1 MANNRFKG
9 ESLPFTVNGWT
20 RQFKSGSFRDGGT
33 WKHVEKVK
41 VISRAGM
48 GVRLEDVF
56 VLASWDTDKGG
67 NTTKDARKG
76 QHFLSLMRGS
86 QEIAFAIE
94 SKAAR
99 GWRVLSFNCRGYYD
113 VPTKSE
119 AQEILSPLSWRQ
131 WL

>member
-94 SKAAR
+94 SKADR

>member
-9 ESLPFTVNGWT
+9 ETLPFTANGWT
-20 RQFKSGSFRDGGT
+20 RQLKSGIFRDGGT

-67 NTTKDARKG
+67 NKTKDGRKG
-76 QHFLSLMRGS
+76 QHFLSLMRGL
-86 QEIAFAIE
+86 QEIAFAI
-94 SKAAR
+94 KLKNGG
-99 GWRVLSFNCRGYYD
+99 GWRVLSYDCRSYYD
-113 VPTKSE
+113 VQTQDE
-119 AQEILSPLSWRQ
+119 AQGILAPRSWRQ
-131 WL
+131 WQ